1 MKILKVFENNPN
13 PKFLDMAVEALRD
26 GDIVI
31 YPTDTLYAI
40 GCDALNNSAINKICK
55 LKGINPDKTNL
66 SIICDGIS
74 MAAEYARFDNRQFKV
89 LKTNLPGPF
98 TFILPSSS
106 SLPKVFKGRKTVG
119 IRVPENNVAV
129 ELVRRLGNPILS
141 TTISYT
147 DDDYAEIGDYF
158 NDKNWGT
165 GNMLNIAALTVG
177 NKGTGSAYQY
187 PSELHL
193 INTTV
198 ESAGQYGSYCPALY
212 AWANQ
217 GEGLGVTI
225 TYDSA
230 TQFKGDLVYG
240 SGNITVNGKAAE
252 INE

>member
-74 MAAEYARFDNRQFKV
+74 MVAEYARFDNRQFKV

-147 DDDYAEIGDYF
+147 DDDYAVNPE
-158 NDKNWGT
+158 
-165 GNMLNIAALTVG
+165 LIAET
-177 NKGTGSAYQY
+177 
-187 PSELHL
+187 
-193 INTTV
+193 
-198 ESAGQYGSYCPALY
+198 Y
-212 AWANQ
+212 A
-217 GEGLGVTI
+217 
-225 TYDSA
+225 DSA
-230 TQFKGDLVYG
+230 AYLLDGGDGGLIPSTVVDMTLGELEIVREGKGDLIY
-240 SGNITVNGKAAE
+240 
-252 INE
+252 

>member
-55 LKGINPDKTNL
+55 LKGINSDKTNL

-141 TTISYT
+141 TTISYM
-147 DDDYAEIGDYF
+147 DDDYAVNPE
-158 NDKNWGT
+158 
-165 GNMLNIAALTVG
+165 LIAET
-177 NKGTGSAYQY
+177 
-187 PSELHL
+187 
-193 INTTV
+193 
-198 ESAGQYGSYCPALY
+198 Y
-212 AWANQ
+212 A
-217 GEGLGVTI
+217 
-225 TYDSA
+225 DSA
-230 TQFKGDLVYG
+230 AYLLDGGDGGLIPSTVVDMTSGELEIVREGKGDLIY
-240 SGNITVNGKAAE
+240 
-252 INE
+252 

>member
-66 SIICDGIS
+66 SIICNGIS
-74 MAAEYARFDNRQFKV
+74 MVAEYARFDNRQFKV

-147 DDDYAEIGDYF
+147 DDDYAVNPE
-158 NDKNWGT
+158 
-165 GNMLNIAALTVG
+165 LIAET
-177 NKGTGSAYQY
+177 
-187 PSELHL
+187 
-193 INTTV
+193 
-198 ESAGQYGSYCPALY
+198 Y
-212 AWANQ
+212 A
-217 GEGLGVTI
+217 
-225 TYDSA
+225 DSA
-230 TQFKGDLVYG
+230 AYLLDGGDGGLIPSTVVDMTSGELEIVREGKGDLIY
-240 SGNITVNGKAAE
+240 
-252 INE
+252 

>member
-74 MAAEYARFDNRQFKV
+74 MAAEYARFDNRQFKI
-89 LKTNLPGPF
+89 LKNNLPGPF

-147 DDDYAEIGDYF
+147 DDDYAVNPE
-158 NDKNWGT
+158 
-165 GNMLNIAALTVG
+165 LIAET
-177 NKGTGSAYQY
+177 
-187 PSELHL
+187 
-193 INTTV
+193 
-198 ESAGQYGSYCPALY
+198 Y
-212 AWANQ
+212 A
-217 GEGLGVTI
+217 
-225 TYDSA
+225 DSA
-230 TQFKGDLVYG
+230 AYLLDGGDGGLIPSTVVDMTSGELEIVREGKGDLIY
-240 SGNITVNGKAAE
+240 
-252 INE
+252 

>member
-74 MAAEYARFDNRQFKV
+74 MVAEYARFDNRQFKV

-119 IRVPENNVAV
+119 IRVPANNVAV

-147 DDDYAEIGDYF
+147 DDDYAVNPE
-158 NDKNWGT
+158 
-165 GNMLNIAALTVG
+165 LIAET
-177 NKGTGSAYQY
+177 
-187 PSELHL
+187 
-193 INTTV
+193 
-198 ESAGQYGSYCPALY
+198 Y
-212 AWANQ
+212 A
-217 GEGLGVTI
+217 
-225 TYDSA
+225 DSA
-230 TQFKGDLVYG
+230 AYLLDGGDGGLIPSTVVDMTSGELEIVREGKGDLIY
-240 SGNITVNGKAAE
+240 
-252 INE
+252 

>member
-1 MKILKVFENNPN
+1 MKVLKVFENNPN
-13 PKFLDMAVEALRD
+13 PKFLDMAVEALRA

-147 DDDYAEIGDYF
+147 DDDYAVNPE
-158 NDKNWGT
+158 
-165 GNMLNIAALTVG
+165 LIAET
-177 NKGTGSAYQY
+177 
-187 PSELHL
+187 
-193 INTTV
+193 
-198 ESAGQYGSYCPALY
+198 Y
-212 AWANQ
+212 A
-217 GEGLGVTI
+217 
-225 TYDSA
+225 DSA
-230 TQFKGDLVYG
+230 AYLLDGGDGGLIPSTVVDMTSGELEIVREGKGDLIY
-240 SGNITVNGKAAE
+240 
-252 INE
+252 

>member
-13 PKFLDMAVEALRD
+13 PKYLDMAVEALRD

-119 IRVPENNVAV
+119 IRIPENNVAV

-147 DDDYAEIGDYF
+147 DDDYAVNPE
-158 NDKNWGT
+158 
-165 GNMLNIAALTVG
+165 LIAET
-177 NKGTGSAYQY
+177 
-187 PSELHL
+187 
-193 INTTV
+193 
-198 ESAGQYGSYCPALY
+198 Y
-212 AWANQ
+212 A
-217 GEGLGVTI
+217 
-225 TYDSA
+225 DSA
-230 TQFKGDLVYG
+230 AYLLDGGDGGLIPSTVVDMTSGELEIVREGKGDLIY
-240 SGNITVNGKAAE
+240 
-252 INE
+252 

>member
-147 DDDYAEIGDYF
+147 DDDYAVNPE
-158 NDKNWGT
+158 
-165 GNMLNIAALTVG
+165 LIAET
-177 NKGTGSAYQY
+177 
-187 PSELHL
+187 
-193 INTTV
+193 
-198 ESAGQYGSYCPALY
+198 Y
-212 AWANQ
+212 A
-217 GEGLGVTI
+217 
-225 TYDSA
+225 DSA
-230 TQFKGDLVYG
+230 AYLLDGGDGGLIPSTVVDMTSGELEIVREGKGDLIY
-240 SGNITVNGKAAE
+240 
-252 INE
+252 

>member
-13 PKFLDMAVEALRD
+13 PKCLDMTVEALRD

-74 MAAEYARFDNRQFKV
+74 MVAEYARFDNRQFKV

-147 DDDYAEIGDYF
+147 DDDYAVNPE
-158 NDKNWGT
+158 
-165 GNMLNIAALTVG
+165 LIAET
-177 NKGTGSAYQY
+177 
-187 PSELHL
+187 
-193 INTTV
+193 
-198 ESAGQYGSYCPALY
+198 Y
-212 AWANQ
+212 A
-217 GEGLGVTI
+217 
-225 TYDSA
+225 DSA
-230 TQFKGDLVYG
+230 AYLLDGGDGGLIPSTVVDMTSGELEIVREGKGDLIY
-240 SGNITVNGKAAE
+240 
-252 INE
+252 

>member
-147 DDDYAEIGDYF
+147 DDDYAVNPE
-158 NDKNWGT
+158 
-165 GNMLNIAALTVG
+165 LIAET
-177 NKGTGSAYQY
+177 
-187 PSELHL
+187 
-193 INTTV
+193 
-198 ESAGQYGSYCPALY
+198 Y
-212 AWANQ
+212 A
-217 GEGLGVTI
+217 
-225 TYDSA
+225 DSA
-230 TQFKGDLVYG
+230 AYLLDGGDGGLIPSTVADMTSGELEIVREGKGDLIY
-240 SGNITVNGKAAE
+240 
-252 INE
+252 

>member
-147 DDDYAEIGDYF
+147 DDDYAVNLE
-158 NDKNWGT
+158 
-165 GNMLNIAALTVG
+165 LIAET
-177 NKGTGSAYQY
+177 
-187 PSELHL
+187 
-193 INTTV
+193 
-198 ESAGQYGSYCPALY
+198 Y
-212 AWANQ
+212 A
-217 GEGLGVTI
+217 
-225 TYDSA
+225 DSA
-230 TQFKGDLVYG
+230 AYLLDGGDGGLIPSTVVDMTSGELEIVREGKGDLIY
-240 SGNITVNGKAAE
+240 
-252 INE
+252 

>member
-74 MAAEYARFDNRQFKV
+74 MVAEYARFDNRQFKV

-147 DDDYAEIGDYF
+147 DDDYAVNPE
-158 NDKNWGT
+158 
-165 GNMLNIAALTVG
+165 LIAE
-177 NKGTGSAYQY
+177 AY
-187 PSELHL
+187 
-193 INTTV
+193 
-198 ESAGQYGSYCPALY
+198 A
-212 AWANQ
+212 
-217 GEGLGVTI
+217 
-225 TYDSA
+225 DSA
-230 TQFKGDLVYG
+230 AYLLDGGDGGLIPSTVVDMTSGELEIVREGKGDLIY
-240 SGNITVNGKAAE
+240 
-252 INE
+252 

>member
-1 MKILKVFENNPN
+1 MKVLKVFENNPN

-147 DDDYAEIGDYF
+147 DDDYAVNPE
-158 NDKNWGT
+158 
-165 GNMLNIAALTVG
+165 LIAET
-177 NKGTGSAYQY
+177 
-187 PSELHL
+187 
-193 INTTV
+193 
-198 ESAGQYGSYCPALY
+198 Y
-212 AWANQ
+212 A
-217 GEGLGVTI
+217 
-225 TYDSA
+225 DSA
-230 TQFKGDLVYG
+230 AYLLDGGDGGLIPSTVVDMTSGELEIVREGKGDLIY
-240 SGNITVNGKAAE
+240 
-252 INE
+252 

>member
-1 MKILKVFENNPN
+1 MKILKVFDNNPN
-13 PKFLDMAVEALRD
+13 PKYIDMVVEALRD
-26 GDIVI
+26 GEIII

-40 GCDALNNSAINKICK
+40 GCDALNNNAINKICK

-147 DDDYAEIGDYF
+147 YDDYAVNPE
-158 NDKNWGT
+158 
-165 GNMLNIAALTVG
+165 LIAET
-177 NKGTGSAYQY
+177 
-187 PSELHL
+187 
-193 INTTV
+193 
-198 ESAGQYGSYCPALY
+198 Y
-212 AWANQ
+212 A
-217 GEGLGVTI
+217 
-225 TYDSA
+225 DSA
-230 TQFKGDLVYG
+230 AYLLDGGDGGLIPSTVVDMTSGELEIVREGKGDLIY
-240 SGNITVNGKAAE
+240 
-252 INE
+252 

>member
-74 MAAEYARFDNRQFKV
+74 MAAEYARFDNRQFKI
-89 LKTNLPGPF
+89 LKNNLPGPF

-147 DDDYAEIGDYF
+147 DDDYAVNPE
-158 NDKNWGT
+158 
-165 GNMLNIAALTVG
+165 LIAET
-177 NKGTGSAYQY
+177 
-187 PSELHL
+187 
-193 INTTV
+193 
-198 ESAGQYGSYCPALY
+198 Y
-212 AWANQ
+212 A
-217 GEGLGVTI
+217 
-225 TYDSA
+225 DSA
-230 TQFKGDLVYG
+230 AYLLDGGDGGLIPSTVVDMTSGELEIVRDGKGDLIY
-240 SGNITVNGKAAE
+240 
-252 INE
+252 

>member
-89 LKTNLPGPF
+89 LKTNLQGPF

-147 DDDYAEIGDYF
+147 DDDYAVNPE
-158 NDKNWGT
+158 
-165 GNMLNIAALTVG
+165 LIAET
-177 NKGTGSAYQY
+177 
-187 PSELHL
+187 
-193 INTTV
+193 
-198 ESAGQYGSYCPALY
+198 Y
-212 AWANQ
+212 A
-217 GEGLGVTI
+217 
-225 TYDSA
+225 DSA
-230 TQFKGDLVYG
+230 AYLLDGGDGGLIPSTVVDMTSGELEIVREGKGDLIY
-240 SGNITVNGKAAE
+240 
-252 INE
+252 

>member
-74 MAAEYARFDNRQFKV
+74 MVAEYARFDNRQFKV

-106 SLPKVFKGRKTVG
+106 SLPKVFKGSKTVG

-147 DDDYAEIGDYF
+147 DDDYAVNPE
-158 NDKNWGT
+158 
-165 GNMLNIAALTVG
+165 LIAET
-177 NKGTGSAYQY
+177 
-187 PSELHL
+187 
-193 INTTV
+193 
-198 ESAGQYGSYCPALY
+198 Y
-212 AWANQ
+212 A
-217 GEGLGVTI
+217 
-225 TYDSA
+225 DSA
-230 TQFKGDLVYG
+230 AYLLDGGDGGLIPSTVVDMTSGELEIVREGKGDLIY
-240 SGNITVNGKAAE
+240 
-252 INE
+252 

>member
-1 MKILKVFENNPN
+1 MKILKVFEKNPN
-13 PKFLDMAVEALRD
+13 PKYLDMAVEALRD

-74 MAAEYARFDNRQFKV
+74 MVAEYARFDNRQFKV

-147 DDDYAEIGDYF
+147 DDDYAVNPE
-158 NDKNWGT
+158 
-165 GNMLNIAALTVG
+165 LIAET
-177 NKGTGSAYQY
+177 
-187 PSELHL
+187 
-193 INTTV
+193 
-198 ESAGQYGSYCPALY
+198 Y
-212 AWANQ
+212 A
-217 GEGLGVTI
+217 
-225 TYDSA
+225 DSA
-230 TQFKGDLVYG
+230 AYLLDGGDGGLIPSTVVDMTSGELEIVREGKGDLIY
-240 SGNITVNGKAAE
+240 
-252 INE
+252 

>member
-74 MAAEYARFDNRQFKV
+74 MVAEYARFDNRQFKV

-119 IRVPENNVAV
+119 IRVPENHVAV

-147 DDDYAEIGDYF
+147 DDDYAVNPE
-158 NDKNWGT
+158 
-165 GNMLNIAALTVG
+165 LIAET
-177 NKGTGSAYQY
+177 
-187 PSELHL
+187 
-193 INTTV
+193 
-198 ESAGQYGSYCPALY
+198 Y
-212 AWANQ
+212 A
-217 GEGLGVTI
+217 
-225 TYDSA
+225 DSA
-230 TQFKGDLVYG
+230 AYLLDGGDGGLIPSTVIDMTSGELEIVREGKGDLIY
-240 SGNITVNGKAAE
+240 
-252 INE
+252 

>member
-1 MKILKVFENNPN
+1 MKILKVFDNNPN
-13 PKFLDMAVEALRD
+13 PKYIDMVVEALRD
-26 GDIVI
+26 GEIII

-40 GCDALNNSAINKICK
+40 GCDALNNNAINKICK

-89 LKTNLPGPF
+89 LKSNLPGPF

-147 DDDYAEIGDYF
+147 DDDYAVNPE
-158 NDKNWGT
+158 
-165 GNMLNIAALTVG
+165 LIAET
-177 NKGTGSAYQY
+177 
-187 PSELHL
+187 
-193 INTTV
+193 
-198 ESAGQYGSYCPALY
+198 Y
-212 AWANQ
+212 A
-217 GEGLGVTI
+217 
-225 TYDSA
+225 DSA
-230 TQFKGDLVYG
+230 AYLLDGGDGGLIPSTVVDMTSGELEIVREGKGDLIY
-240 SGNITVNGKAAE
+240 
-252 INE
+252 

>member
-13 PKFLDMAVEALRD
+13 PKYLDMAVEALRD

-74 MAAEYARFDNRQFKV
+74 MVAEYARFDNRQFKV

-147 DDDYAEIGDYF
+147 DDDYAVNPE
-158 NDKNWGT
+158 
-165 GNMLNIAALTVG
+165 LIAET
-177 NKGTGSAYQY
+177 
-187 PSELHL
+187 
-193 INTTV
+193 
-198 ESAGQYGSYCPALY
+198 Y
-212 AWANQ
+212 A
-217 GEGLGVTI
+217 
-225 TYDSA
+225 DSA
-230 TQFKGDLVYG
+230 AYLLDGGDGGLIPSTVVDMTSGELEIVREGKGDLIY
-240 SGNITVNGKAAE
+240 
-252 INE
+252 

>member
-1 MKILKVFENNPN
+1 MKILKVFESNPN

-40 GCDALNNSAINKICK
+40 GCDALNNGAINKICK

-147 DDDYAEIGDYF
+147 DDDYAVNPE
-158 NDKNWGT
+158 
-165 GNMLNIAALTVG
+165 LIAET
-177 NKGTGSAYQY
+177 
-187 PSELHL
+187 
-193 INTTV
+193 
-198 ESAGQYGSYCPALY
+198 Y
-212 AWANQ
+212 A
-217 GEGLGVTI
+217 
-225 TYDSA
+225 DSA
-230 TQFKGDLVYG
+230 AYLLDGGDGGLIPSTVVDMTSGELEIVREGKGDLIY
-240 SGNITVNGKAAE
+240 
-252 INE
+252 

>member
-1 MKILKVFENNPN
+1 MKILKVFENNTN

-66 SIICDGIS
+66 SIICNGIS
-74 MAAEYARFDNRQFKV
+74 MVAEYARFDNRQFKV

-147 DDDYAEIGDYF
+147 DDDYAVNPE
-158 NDKNWGT
+158 
-165 GNMLNIAALTVG
+165 LIAET
-177 NKGTGSAYQY
+177 
-187 PSELHL
+187 
-193 INTTV
+193 
-198 ESAGQYGSYCPALY
+198 Y
-212 AWANQ
+212 A
-217 GEGLGVTI
+217 
-225 TYDSA
+225 DSA
-230 TQFKGDLVYG
+230 AYLLDGGDGGLIPSTVVDMTSGELEIVREGKGDLIY
-240 SGNITVNGKAAE
+240 
-252 INE
+252 

>member
-74 MAAEYARFDNRQFKV
+74 MVAEYARFDNRQFKV

-147 DDDYAEIGDYF
+147 DDDYAVNPE
-158 NDKNWGT
+158 
-165 GNMLNIAALTVG
+165 LIAET
-177 NKGTGSAYQY
+177 
-187 PSELHL
+187 
-193 INTTV
+193 
-198 ESAGQYGSYCPALY
+198 Y
-212 AWANQ
+212 A
-217 GEGLGVTI
+217 
-225 TYDSA
+225 DSA
-230 TQFKGDLVYG
+230 AYLLDGGDGGLIPSTVVDMTSGELEIVREGRGDLIY
-240 SGNITVNGKAAE
+240 
-252 INE
+252 